1 MACKS
6 LTKYSKDCK
15 GVTGG
20 VAKLW
25 LISYSD
31 LTNITGS
38 LDKYTVDETGNL
50 IDEIGVTTKKF
61 VSIGLIKNTVG
72 VNENYTKTAET
83 NSFEITTELSLVISN
98 ISIESRTFV
107 SNLADAGEVSA
118 LVQLR
123 SGKFIALG
131 LNGYL
136 EVSTVASGTGVAGA
150 DLNGYTITLTGMEN
164 DFIRLVDPVIVPTII
179 EA

>member
-50 IDEIGVTTKKF
+50 IDEIGVTTK
-61 VSIGLIKNTVG
+61 IRINRIDKNTVG